1 MLKKVKSIEDIPAVE
16 HIQVW
21 YSRSWRCWMAAVFD
35 ENRNQ
40 TTQAETGH
48 EIGVY
53 RWIPRADRLDVY
65 HVPVSI

>member
-40 TTQAETGH
+40 ISAAETGH

-53 RWIPRADRLDVY
+53 RWLPNSGILNVY